1 MANISTVA
9 PYAGA
14 ARAETTTRPN
24 VFRRIFAAIIE
35 SQQRRADREIA
46 AILARYADTPR
57 HVLEAERELARRNYP
72 LGQVR

>member
-9 PYAGA
+9 PYVGAGP
-14 ARAETTTRPN
+14 AETATRPN
-24 VFRRIFAAIIE
+24 VFRRIFAAVIE

-46 AILARYADTPR
+46 AILARHADTPPY
-57 HVLEAERELARRNYP
+57 VLAAERELARRNYP